1 MMLPMLVSSA
11 QRLPWPSCSM
21 PNLVG
26 KASVKSGS
34 RGIYASPLHAT
45 GPHQQKV
52 SFAKKEAP
60 PRLSPAAEGD
70 SQLCPR
76 DLHVASLVGDNERR
90 GEAVFVVEGAAAER
104 VAHPRHRRV
113 AWGKRDGKDRGRE
126 ERENL

>member
-1 MMLPMLVSSA
+1 MLPMLVSSA

-34 RGIYASPLHAT
+34 WGIYASPLHAT

-60 PRLSPAAEGD
+60 PGLSPPPKGTASSVPVTYTWPVSWATTNAEEKP
-70 SQLCPR
+70 SSWLRVQLRSGWHIP
-76 DLHVASLVGDNERR
+76 VT
-90 GEAVFVVEGAAAER
+90 GA
-104 VAHPRHRRV
+104 
-113 AWGKRDGKDRGRE
+113 
-126 ERENL
+126 